1 MRLLKGALFLLLGTV
16 LFSPCQKVY
25 AEDVKTPDAIETD
38 GKADEGGE
46 HVFVPSPIAGPQFSE
61 PAGFY
66 QKEFSLELSTDSDEK
81 IYYTLDGSLPAVGG
95 SNTTLYSKPIAIR
108 SNENLAPLSKKD
120 PQLFLKATV
129 VRAIAVDANGQA
141 SDPVTA
147 TYLVSNDIFQRY
159 RVPVISLSADA
170 DSFYGEENGIFEN
183 PEESGREWERE
194 AVFEYFTEEG
204 VREICMNVGVRVHG
218 AYSRRYSF
226 KSMRLYARSDYDTQ
240 KNFKYDFFSESILPA
255 VSYNDKDET
264 LTKFKHLI
272 LRNGG
277 NEGDAWE
284 TTYFRDVLAQATM
297 AGTSLDLQAYRPAV
311 VLINGEFYGTMS
323 IRERLDDRY
332 LAGHYNCSEE
342 DVIIYD
348 FAYEKDANGTPIYRA
363 DKDPFQVVIYN
374 GEEEEPL
381 FLDTAL
387 RFVYEN
393 DMSNPQNYAKA
404 AEYFDIDNF
413 IDYLCLELYCGNTDW
428 PHNNCR
434 AWRYKNEAT
443 DGYGLDGK
451 IRWLVFD
458 LDFGYGLY
466 GHSKDESILG
476 MMLSDGNVWMKY
488 EDVLSKLL
496 RAFMVNTEFREKF
509 AGRYVDL
516 LNTRFSFRRTNGNID
531 RLADDFQSNLDEQ
544 FTKWGYKQDYKM
556 NVEQVRSY
564 ARQRP
569 NALFLSLSRDLKLGS
584 RFSVSITSGE
594 LSRGTVKI
602 NTEELTAADFE
613 NGSFSGTYFSSLPL
627 TITAVPREGY
637 VFDYWEGSDA
647 STAVFTLAAGEN
659 NRNLSLV
666 AHFVTE
672 EEYAKKHPETE
683 APTVSDQENRP
694 AEEDSKKQGQD
705 EPKDTTDGTT
715 IRIQEEKEKNVSG
728 AWRAI
733 AVLIAVIAVAGG
745 GFVVYRKKKH

>member
-1 MRLLKGALFLLLGTV
+1 MRFFKGALLLLAGAVFLL
-16 LFSPCQKVY
+16 PCQKVY
-25 AEDVKTPDAIETD
+25 AENVKAAEAVEKNEDAEED
-38 GKADEGGE
+38 KEGA
-46 HVFVPSPIAGPQFSE
+46 FVPSEVKGPQFSQA
-61 PAGFY
+61 AGFY
-66 QKEFSLELSTDSDEK
+66 QKEFSLELSTETGEK
-81 IYYTLDGSLPAVGG
+81 IYYTTDGSVPVAGG
-95 SNTTLYSKPIAIR
+95 NNTTVYSKPIAIR
-108 SNENLAPLSKKD
+108 SNENLALLSQKD
-120 PQLFLKATV
+120 PQLFMKATV
-129 VRAIAVDANGQA
+129 VRAIAVDENGRV

-147 TYLVSNDIFQRY
+147 TYLVSNDIFSRY

-194 AVFEYFTEEG
+194 AVFEYFGEDG
-204 VREICMNVGVRVHG
+204 AREICMNVGVRVHG

-264 LTKFKHLI
+264 LTKFKRLI

-297 AGTSLDLQAYRPAV
+297 VGTSLDLQAYRPAV

-323 IRERLDDRY
+323 IRERMDDRY
-332 LAGHYNCSEE
+332 LSEHYNCSEE
-342 DVIIYD
+342 DVVIYD
-348 FAYEKDANGTPIYRA
+348 FAYEKDMNGYPIYRP
-363 DKDPFQVVIYN
+363 DRDSFQVVIYN

-393 DMSNPQNYAKA
+393 DMSDPQNYAKA

-434 AWRYKNEAT
+434 AWRYRGETT

-466 GHSKDESILG
+466 GHSKDESILN
-476 MMLSDGNVWMKY
+476 MMLTGGNAWMKY

-496 RAFMVNTEFREKF
+496 HAFMVNPEFREKF

-516 LNTRFSFRRTNGNID
+516 INTRFSFRRQNGIID
-531 RLADDFQSNLDEQ
+531 RLAADFQPSLDEQ
-544 FTKWGYKQDYKM
+544 FAKWGYKQDYKM
-556 NVEQVRSY
+556 SVEQVRNY
-564 ARQRP
+564 AKQRP
-569 NALFLSLSRDLKLGS
+569 SALLLSVPRDLKLGS
-584 RFSVSITSGE
+584 RFTVQIHSE
-594 LSRGTVKI
+594 NLSHGTIQI
-602 NTEELTAADFE
+602 NTEILTASDFE

-627 TITAVPREGY
+627 KITAVPEEGY
-637 VFDYWEGSDA
+637 RFDFWEGSDVDA
-647 STAVFTLAAGEN
+647 ETVSLAAGEG

-666 AHFVTE
+666 AHFITE
-672 EEYAKKHPETE
+672 EEYEKKHPKTE
-683 APTVSDQENRP
+683 APELSEDETSHT
-694 AEEDSKKQGQD
+694 EEIPQKQD
-705 EPKDTTDGTT
+705 EDGTT
-715 IRIQEEKEKNVSG
+715 ILIQEEKEKSG
-728 AWRAI
+728 SFAWGAV
-733 AVLIAVIAVAGG
+733 AVLIAVSAVAGVAVA
-745 GFVVYRKKKH
+745 FYKKKR